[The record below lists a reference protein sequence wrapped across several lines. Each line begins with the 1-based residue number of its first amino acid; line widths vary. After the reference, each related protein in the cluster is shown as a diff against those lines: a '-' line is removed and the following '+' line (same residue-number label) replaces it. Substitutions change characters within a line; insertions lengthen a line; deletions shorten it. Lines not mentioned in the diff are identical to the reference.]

1 MAKEMIEMTT
11 VFAYDES
18 AIACDQVDIYMLGK
32 TYVPLLYGLVFMIGL
47 AGNLLVV
54 FIIVKGGQ
62 QKSITDIFLLNL
74 AISDLLF
81 VISLPFW
88 GYYVVHGWTLGNL
101 SCRIVSSFYSI
112 GFFGGM
118 FFITIISIDRYLA
131 IVHATI
137 FMKARTTRQG
147 FLTSLV
153 VWVLAILCAA
163 PQFVFIQKAGSRCV
177 SQYPEY
183 LEDTWPVFC
192 NFEINII
199 GFLLP
204 MCIMS
209 ICYFRILR
217 TLFTCKNRRKRKAVR
232 LILQVVLVFFLFWT
246 PHQVLVLLQTLK
258 LYNVFESC
266 NVLRLLYYTMFVTE
280 TLAFSHCCL
289 NPIIYAFAGEKFKK
303 YLSYLVLKSLS
314 FICFCGPC
322 GHYHGRAPASLTE
335 TVPTSNQTQNT
346 SDQDGSVL
354 L

>member
-1 MAKEMIEMTT
+1 MAEEMTT
-11 VFAYDES
+11 EFAYDES
-18 AIACDQVDIYMLGK
+18 AVQCDQMDIYIFGK
-32 TYVPLLYGLVFMIGL
+32 VYIPILYSLVFIIGLV
-47 AGNLLVV
+47 GNLLVI
-54 FIIVKGGQ
+54 FTIVKGGRR
-62 QKSITDIFLLNL
+62 KSITDIFLLNL

-88 GYYVVHGWTLGNL
+88 GYSIVHGWILGSF
-101 SCRIVSSFYSI
+101 SCQIVSSFYFI

-137 FMKARTTRQG
+137 FMKGRTARHG

-153 VWVLAILCAA
+153 IWVLAVLCAA
-163 PQFVFIQKAGSRCV
+163 PHFAFIEKSDNRCA
-177 SQYPEY
+177 SQYPQN
-183 LEDTWPVFC
+183 LEDTWPIFC
-192 NFEINII
+192 NLEINIV

-204 MCIMS
+204 MGIIS
-209 ICYFRILR
+209 ICYFQIIK
-217 TLFTCKNRRKRKAVR
+217 TLYNCKNHRKKRAVR

-246 PHQVLVLLQTLK
+246 PHQVSIFLQTLK
-258 LYNVFESC
+258 LFSVLQSC
-266 NVLRLLYYTMFVTE
+266 DVLKLLYYAMHATE

-289 NPIIYAFAGEKFKK
+289 NPIIYAFAGEKFRK
-303 YLSYLVLKSLS
+303 YLCHLVLKSLS

-322 GHYHGRAPASLTE
+322 SHYHGRVPSSLTE
-335 TVPTSNQTQNT
+335 NVPTSNQTQNT